1 VEVAFNRRA
10 EILALEE
17 SMKAMGDT
25 GWDNATH
32 HHYSHGVY
40 CREMNL
46 KAEDLVVGK
55 LHQHSCT
62 NFLMEGSV
70 MVSGEF
76 EEDIYRAP
84 YQWISCAGTK
94 RAIYAM
100 TDCKW
105 VTVHPNEDNTRD
117 LALLESRIIA
127 EDYTALENV

>member
-1 VEVAFNRRA
+1 VEVSFNRRS

-17 SMKAMGDT
+17 SIKGMDDT
-25 GWDNATH
+25 DWDARTQH
-32 HHYSHGVY
+32 HFSHGIY
-40 CREMNL
+40 SREMNL
-46 KAEDLVVGK
+46 DADNLVVGK

-62 NFLMEGSV
+62 NFLLEGSV

-76 EEDIYRAP
+76 ERDIYHAP
-84 YQWISCAGTK
+84 CMWISCAGTK
-94 RAIYAM
+94 RAIYAI

-127 EDYTALENV
+127 VDYAALETI